1 VPLDTLG
8 SDPRVDLQRVAL
20 QGSGEDAPALLRVYE
35 FTVHILV
42 FVFFLDEVQAVV
54 HEAQRYGSLPR
65 ACDRAER
72 GARQRDRRLHLYA
85 VVVPVAGTVPS
96 HARH

>member
-1 VPLDTLG
+1 MPLDTLG

-54 HEAQRYGSLPR
+54 HEAQRYTGRFHAPVIELR
-65 ACDRAER
+65 LL
-72 GARQRDRRLHLYA
+72 RRMAYI
-85 VVVPVAGTVPS
+85 
-96 HARH
+96 